1 MSQKTKKTEKRA
13 EVSFTFLVQTFIKC
27 LLYTEL
33 QRETGVDEKEGERK
47 TEEGAGGL
55 GGALVIFSLVVKEA
69 LRRVGGC
76 RTQSELGSY
85 WPDPVGAL
93 QLTSSASPPLK

>member
-1 MSQKTKKTEKRA
+1 MPEKTKKKTEKRA

-33 QRETGVDEKEGERK
+33 QRETGVDEKGGERK

-55 GGALVIFSLVVKEA
+55 GAGTGHF
-69 LRRVGGC
+69 
-76 RTQSELGSY
+76 
-85 WPDPVGAL
+85 
-93 QLTSSASPPLK
+93 